1 MSKHSPTTFRE
12 IFLRFD
18 CESVLEPQTFYVKAT
33 LHTWQAVLKL
43 DEHFGNGSQGL
54 FVIRCRYDELIQ
66 CAECFPGDVVPGQ
79 IHVEVACTEIARE
92 RQGVHIAPGSRRG
105 MSLTFLLVSIE
116 NEAVCQNPRLR
127 KGIVGGVIVDAIAEF
142 PVAVCAGQ
150 RVLNARAAHFTAMLS
165 KQLRVS

>member
-1 MSKHSPTTFRE
+1 MTV
-12 IFLRFD
+12 LRFD

-43 DEHFGNGSQGL
+43 DEHFENGSQGQ

-66 CAECFPGDVVPGQ
+66 CAECFPGDVVPSQ
-79 IHVEVACTEIARE
+79 IHVEVTCTEIARE
-92 RQGVHIAPGSRRG
+92 RQGVHVAPGSRRR

-116 NEAVCQNPRLR
+116 NEAVCQNPDLPKR
-127 KGIVGGVIVDAIAEF
+127 IDGGVIVDTIPEF

-150 RVLNARAAHFTAMLS
+150 RVLNARAAQFTAMLS
-165 KQLRVS
+165 KQLGQF